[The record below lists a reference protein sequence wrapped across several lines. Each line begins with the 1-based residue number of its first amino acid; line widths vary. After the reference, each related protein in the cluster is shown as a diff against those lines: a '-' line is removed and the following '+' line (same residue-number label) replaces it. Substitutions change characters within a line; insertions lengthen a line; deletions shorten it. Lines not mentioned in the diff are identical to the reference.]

1 MCWRKLTAG
10 QGMCQE
16 DGLPQETRT
25 ALPVGSSLLGYNLP
39 AVCLVLVRLCLF
51 SPLHSQQ
58 VACAVWFSCSH
69 RALRAT
75 QGLLALDGHGNFL
88 GIVRMLQVRSSYQPS
103 RQFWERRALWGN
115 LFK

>member
-1 MCWRKLTAG
+1 MCWRKLTPG

-25 ALPVGSSLLGYNLP
+25 ALPVGSSPLGYNLP

-51 SPLHSQQ
+51 SPLHRQQ
-58 VACAVWFSCSH
+58 VACAVWLSCSH
-69 RALRAT
+69 RALGAT
-75 QGLLALDGHGNFL
+75 QGLLALDGHGNLL
-88 GIVRMLQVRSSYQPS
+88 GMERMLQVRSSYQPS